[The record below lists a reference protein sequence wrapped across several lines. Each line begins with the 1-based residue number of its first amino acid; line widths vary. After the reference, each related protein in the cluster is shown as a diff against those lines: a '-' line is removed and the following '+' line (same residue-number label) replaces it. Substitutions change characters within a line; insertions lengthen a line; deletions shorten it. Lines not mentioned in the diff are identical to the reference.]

1 MKRILALL
9 LLATQIALFGADSDL
24 TNKELRSVV
33 ENIQVILGVILF
45 FLILKILFKKKTTSI
60 TNQANGNNSEDYIC
74 TTCHSRTGAHF
85 KRKYSIGWFWVIFI
99 FISMGLGL
107 IIYFLIGKK
116 ENVCPVCGA
125 KTLVPT
131 NTPIGQQILKN
142 NTNNLS

>member
-24 TNKELRSVV
+24 TNKQLRSVV

-60 TNQANGNNSEDYIC
+60 TNQANGNNREDYIC

>member
-24 TNKELRSVV
+24 TNKQLRSVV

>member
-24 TNKELRSVV
+24 TNKQLRSVV

-74 TTCHSRTGAHF
+74 NTCHSRTGAHF

>member
-1 MKRILALL
+1 MKKILALL
-9 LLATQIALFGADSDL
+9 LFATQIALFGAGSDL
-24 TNKELRSVV
+24 TNKELHGVA
-33 ENIQVILGVILF
+33 ENIQIILGVVLF
-45 FLILKILFKKKTTSI
+45 FLILKILFKKKATSI
-60 TNQANGNNSEDYIC
+60 ADQTNSNDGGDYIC

-85 KRKYSIGWFWVIFI
+85 KRKYSMGWFWIIFI

-107 IIYFLIGKK
+107 IVYFLIGKK

-125 KTLVPT
+125 KTLVPI